1 MSLRGVRS
9 VLCLPFLP
17 VRLRPG
23 GACWVVG
30 FPWLFFVVCLS
41 GVAGPFCVFLFS
53 RSGGFRVCF
62 FFGFF
67 GFFLVLGLLFPGLP
81 AILLV

>member
-1 MSLRGVRS
+1 
-9 VLCLPFLP
+9 
-17 VRLRPG
+17 
-23 GACWVVG
+23 
-30 FPWLFFVVCLS
+30 VVCLS